1 VALIGEKSLDLMII
15 EFYKLKA
22 YFTIPLCLSS
32 KASQQHVK
40 FSKFKYN
47 LEILEVISFDL
58 HSLSLSLSLSLSQ
71 INVLFS

>member
-1 VALIGEKSLDLMII
+1 VALIGEESLDLMIT

-22 YFTIPLCLSS
+22 YFMIPLCLSS

-40 FSKFKYN
+40 FSKLKYN

-58 HSLSLSLSLSLSQ
+58 HSLSLSLSLSLK
-71 INVLFS
+71 